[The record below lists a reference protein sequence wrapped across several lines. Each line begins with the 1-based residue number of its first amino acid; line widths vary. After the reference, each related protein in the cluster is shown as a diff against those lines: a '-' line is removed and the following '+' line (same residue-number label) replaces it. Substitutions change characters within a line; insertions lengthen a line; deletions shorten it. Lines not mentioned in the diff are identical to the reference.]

1 MSSDEKESKFESTVH
16 GLQAELARELERL
29 RSLASEGSEE
39 ATQSLA
45 KWLRKL
51 GPKLAEVV
59 PSSQFDAVLFDVG
72 GVLLTNG
79 WDHVERA
86 RVLRQFNLDT
96 GAFESRH
103 PDPYDAL
110 ERDTI
115 SMLDYLKATIF
126 YEPRSFT
133 SEEFVAAMKLVSEP
147 LPSNGI
153 GVLGEIAA
161 SNRWLVGVLNNE
173 SRLLHEYRMEK
184 YGLKQHL
191 DVQLSSCYLGL
202 RKPEPAIY
210 RRALDILGL
219 PGERVI
225 FIDDRKG
232 NTDAAAAVG
241 MHAIQFLD
249 EAQLRFDLQ
258 QIGIL

>member
-1 MSSDEKESKFESTVH
+1 MSDAPNELTPESTTPALKV
-16 GLQAELARELERL
+16 ELERL
-29 RSLASEGSEE
+29 KSLAAEGSEE
-39 ATQSLA
+39 SMKTLA
-45 KWLRKL
+45 HWLKKL

-59 PSSQFDAVLFDVG
+59 PSSQFSAVLFDVG

-79 WDHVERA
+79 WDHKERA
-86 RVLRQFNLDT
+86 ALLDQFGLDKDT
-96 GAFESRH
+96 FEARH
-103 PDPYDAL
+103 PEPYDAL

-115 SMLDYLKATIF
+115 TMFDYLNATIF

-133 SEEFVAAMKLVSEP
+133 PEEFIAAMKLVSVP
-147 LPSNGI
+147 IPSNGI
-153 GVLGEIAA
+153 EVLSEIAA

-184 YGLKQHL
+184 YNIKQHL
-191 DVQLSSCYLGL
+191 DVQLSSCYLAL

-210 RRALDILGL
+210 KRALDILGL

-232 NTDAAAAVG
+232 NSDAAAAIG
-241 MHAIQFLD
+241 MHAIQFQN